1 MSGQGTWLTLEISK
15 QLRGMIQAEQAKR
28 RRWGTES
35 INWTLGWQPSWSI
48 VPSWRRICI
57 CLKVF
62 FGHNSSML
70 TRGFTSSKSA
80 GIDLVLPYAEILCDT
95 VWHRVYPP
103 LRDKIITKC
112 TRQSPQTG
120 YLLWHPSIRS
130 SPCTDTSEGKTGQ
143 NFRGMSEWPIKTSAQ
158 EAQQGSTWLN
168 STFMM
173 EGFERQEAKTL
184 HLFSSYLRNALYK
197 PLFSHFFCCRIP
209 RLQDSADMPRFRNL
223 MCELN
228 PVLYNEE
235 ICYAGKERSGCW
247 FQPEVLECPVLW
259 PHLEVPI
266 QYNASVPPCTVQYVI
281 VIKATTAPE
290 HQRLEQSI
298 KRHYQKN
305 TALRCAQ
312 TKQIHA

>member
-15 QLRGMIQAEQAKR
+15 QLRGMIQAKR

-70 TRGFTSSKSA
+70 LIQLEVSLHPSQLDSA
-80 GIDLVLPYAEILCDT
+80 GIDLVLPYAEIL
-95 VWHRVYPP
+95 WHRVYPP

-143 NFRGMSEWPIKTSAQ
+143 NFRGMSEWPIKKSTQ
-158 EAQQGSTWLN
+158 EAQHGSTLLSWW
-168 STFMM
+168 
-173 EGFERQEAKTL
+173 K
-184 HLFSSYLRNALYK
+184 
-197 PLFSHFFCCRIP
+197 
-209 RLQDSADMPRFRNL
+209 
-223 MCELN
+223 
-228 PVLYNEE
+228 
-235 ICYAGKERSGCW
+235 
-247 FQPEVLECPVLW
+247 
-259 PHLEVPI
+259 
-266 QYNASVPPCTVQYVI
+266 
-281 VIKATTAPE
+281 
-290 HQRLEQSI
+290 
-298 KRHYQKN
+298 
-305 TALRCAQ
+305 ALRG
-312 TKQIHA
+312 KRLRLIYLI

>member
-1 MSGQGTWLTLEISK
+1 
-15 QLRGMIQAEQAKR
+15 
-28 RRWGTES
+28 
-35 INWTLGWQPSWSI
+35 
-48 VPSWRRICI
+48 
-57 CLKVF
+57 
-62 FGHNSSML
+62 
-70 TRGFTSSKSA
+70 
-80 GIDLVLPYAEILCDT
+80 VLPYAEILCDT

-120 YLLWHPSIRS
+120 CGYLLWHPSIRS
-130 SPCTDTSEGKTGQ
+130 SPCTDTSEGKTGE
-143 NFRGMSEWPIKTSAQ
+143 NFTRNVGMTNKECSR
-158 EAQQGSTWLN
+158 GSTWLN

-228 PVLYNEE
+228 PMRRFAMLEKSAQDVDFSLRY
-235 ICYAGKERSGCW
+235 W
-247 FQPEVLECPVLW
+247 MECPVLW

-266 QYNASVPPCTVQYVI
+266 QYNASVPPCIVQYVV
-281 VIKATTAPE
+281 VIKAPTAPE
-290 HQRLEQSI
+290 HQRLEQSL
-298 KRHYQKN
+298 KRHYMTLPKEHSAQM
-305 TALRCAQ
+305 RSDQ
-312 TKQIHA
+312 TKPCIVLQSFLRIFLEIEETMIEVQRSFLSRICRFDCESCPTLLELDTYEEPCHAVPIAFRF